1 MWIKGG
7 MIGRRKKNKKDIR
20 FQYVW
25 SMNYIIKGNVIKH
38 QYNKII
44 KIRENLKSQFCETK
58 KKNLKQ

>member
-44 KIRENLKSQFCETK
+44 KIRENLKS
-58 KKNLKQ
+58 